1 MKTLIVLLVAAGVV
15 IPLRAS
21 GEVPLAT
28 SSEVTF
34 AYNSLESS
42 PFGLSSV
49 NAFAPVTWQT
59 LETVSVT
66 APDGT
71 TTIEASN
78 ASIRGSF
85 TFTPTVGGVW
95 TISNSMSGTVKV
107 CVPWSVLG
115 DSTNV
120 TSSAAMFMADT
131 VEDGPDR
138 MVKSRREML
147 PVAYSGDGW
156 IGDVTKASTL
166 TFTPPGGSGLSPTV
180 FDLAGQGAQSFTINA
195 CGEWTVLLTFA
206 DGATL
211 SSRINYWNGFVLSFR

>member
-1 MKTLIVLLVAAGVV
+1 MKTLIILLVAAGAVF
-15 IPLRAS
+15 PFRAAD
-21 GEVPLAT
+21 GAPLAT

-34 AYNSLESS
+34 AYNSLEST
-42 PFGLSSV
+42 PFGLSEA

-78 ASIRGSF
+78 ASASGSF

-120 TSSAAMFMADT
+120 SSAAAMFMADT
-131 VEDGPDR
+131 IEDGPDR
-138 MVKSRREML
+138 TVKRRCEML

-156 IGDVTKASTL
+156 IGDVTKTSTL
-166 TFTPPGGSGLSPTV
+166 TFTPPVGSGLSPAV
-180 FDLAGQGAQSFTINA
+180 FDLAGQGAQSFTINT